1 MAEKNWYD
9 NLDDA
14 VDAVTT
20 KTSTKDR
27 SAIEFAGDTG
37 RALAQG
43 LSFGT
48 ADEMEAGAR
57 ALYAKFIEGKD
68 FNTAYNETVKEIRS
82 DISQFREDNPK
93 TAYGTEIAGNIP
105 SGALATV
112 KLAKLGFT
120 PMKNL
125 ITQGSIYGAGTGEGT
140 IERVPDAVT
149 GGAISGAIGKA
160 LPPITDKAKELIG
173 RNNIFRP
180 SQGVPLTVGQS
191 VGGGIRK
198 IEEGLKSI
206 PFLGDAIVGAEI
218 RATQGF
224 NKATFKKVL
233 EPLEKYGVDLK
244 KALKKETT
252 GNELYK
258 EASNIISKGYEKLKP
273 KLKFPNRDEL
283 QSVYDDVILR
293 QADVMPKSV
302 NNKFLQDMDEIVYKN
317 FSPDGSLSGSG
328 FKNIQSGLRTIVRGY
343 SNSTDQVTRN
353 YANSYNKVLEAL
365 NNTLVKNNPKYAD
378 ELTALDFSFKM
389 LNTVGKAVEKGSNRQ
404 GTFTPANLMSA
415 VRSSDDSLRKS
426 DVRKG
431 EALLQDMA
439 LDGQNINLTLPDSG
453 TASRQLIT
461 GGLLNLGG
469 GTAGIDPFITGGL
482 TGGIIGGYSKVGV
495 PSVRTLYDR
504 GLPAMRN
511 VLTGNITDNFAPD
524 IGMNRR

>member
-1 MAEKNWYD
+1 
-9 NLDDA
+9 
-14 VDAVTT
+14 
-20 KTSTKDR
+20 
-27 SAIEFAGDTG
+27 
-37 RALAQG
+37 
-43 LSFGT
+43 
-48 ADEMEAGAR
+48 
-57 ALYAKFIEGKD
+57 
-68 FNTAYNETVKEIRS
+68 
-82 DISQFREDNPK
+82 
-93 TAYGTEIAGNIP
+93 
-105 SGALATV
+105 
-112 KLAKLGFT
+112 
-120 PMKNL
+120 
-125 ITQGSIYGAGTGEGT
+125 
-140 IERVPDAVT
+140 
-149 GGAISGAIGKA
+149 
-160 LPPITDKAKELIG
+160 
-173 RNNIFRP
+173 
-180 SQGVPLTVGQS
+180 
-191 VGGGIRK
+191 
-198 IEEGLKSI
+198 
-206 PFLGDAIVGAEI
+206 
-218 RATQGF
+218 
-224 NKATFKKVL
+224 
-233 EPLEKYGVDLK
+233 
-244 KALKKETT
+244 
-252 GNELYK
+252 
-258 EASNIISKGYEKLKP
+258 
-273 KLKFPNRDEL
+273 
-283 QSVYDDVILR
+283 
-293 QADVMPKSV
+293 MPKSV

-439 LDGQNINLTLPDSG
+439 LDGQNLNLTLPDSG

>member
-1 MAEKNWYD
+1 MAEKKWYE

-14 VDAVTT
+14 IIT
-20 KTSTKDR
+20 KKSDVSPKVNKKRST
-27 SAIEFAGDTG
+27 AEFAGDTG

-43 LSFGT
+43 LTFGT

-93 TAYGTEIAGNIP
+93 TAYGTEIAGNLP
-105 SGALATV
+105 SGIFATA

-125 ITQGSIYGAGTGEGT
+125 ITQGSIYGAGTGEGNPV
-140 IERVPDAVT
+140 ERVPDAVT
-149 GGAISGAIGKA
+149 GGAISGTIGKA

-173 RNNIFRP
+173 
-180 SQGVPLTVGQS
+180 QGIPLTVGQS

-511 VLTGNITDNFAPD
+511 VLTGNVTDNFAPD